1 MKISDL
7 PQETKDFGLAWNLEN
22 LYVDIDQDIYGVVDK
37 VPKVSAVG
45 INQSG
50 QQVVQTN
57 NSGVWSSVP
66 SNGIIGSGVYSANTV
81 VATTSGVVS
90 NPNIPLKIT
99 RPRYNIFE
107 KPVFNDGEVVE
118 VDLTFYGI
126 MKDRDEKTGDWL
138 QNIVETV
145 CLGQVEIDNNF
156 RLYILDFGDYLF
168 KPNYPFKVMG
178 VPSQAII
185 QQEFLNWDKEVK

>member
-7 PQETKDFGLAWNLEN
+7 PEKTFESGVFL
-22 LYVDIDQDIYGVVDK
+22 DIDQDIYGVVDK
-37 VPKVSAVG
+37 VPKISAVG
-45 INQSG
+45 ITTTG

-57 NSGVWSSVP
+57 NSGIWSSVP
-66 SNGIIGSGVYSANTV
+66 SAASINTGMGSVNTV
-81 VATTSGVVS
+81 VATTSGVVPS
-90 NPNIPLKIT
+90 VHIPLKIT
-99 RPRYNIFE
+99 RPRYNMFE

-118 VDLTFYGI
+118 VDLTFYGM

-145 CLGQVEIDNNF
+145 CLGYVDVDNNF
-156 RLYILDFGDYLF
+156 RLYMLDFGDYLF
-168 KPNYPFKVMG
+168 KPNYPFRVMG

-185 QQEFLNWDKEVK
+185 KQEFLSWDQK